1 MASITK
7 GARVYRRL
15 SRIESLSLKDVRHG
29 CHAMLHAPVEN
40 VKLFGQIP
48 VPNTILMQ
56 LRFDGRLGFPGG
68 FVDASDATL
77 EDAVNREIEEELGVI
92 PKTAQLSENDYV
104 MSHYCQD
111 IRFCVHFF
119 SKQVRF
125 FELLQMEKRKS
136 FQMEGGFEVLGIVRV
151 PLFKLYDNKG
161 GFPAFLKN
169 NFVGISKEQLIIG
182 IHKSNLL
189 SSAALEGYLSGS
201 PESHLVQDFRYE
213 NSKH

>member
-1 MASITK
+1 
-7 GARVYRRL
+7 
-15 SRIESLSLKDVRHG
+15 
-29 CHAMLHAPVEN
+29 
-40 VKLFGQIP
+40 
-48 VPNTILMQ
+48 MQ

-136 FQMEGGFEVLGIVRV
+136 FQMEGGFEV
-151 PLFKLYDNKG
+151 
-161 GFPAFLKN
+161 
-169 NFVGISKEQLIIG
+169 S
-182 IHKSNLL
+182 LL
-189 SSAALEGYLSGS
+189 SSMLTSL
-201 PESHLVQDFRYE
+201 
-213 NSKH
+213 